1 MGFNGTL
8 FAYGQ
13 TGTGKTYTMVGPHL
27 SLSHLTDENYT
38 QHGILA
44 ASLIHIYSAIE
55 QDPEY
60 TYDVSISFIQIYMEM
75 IQDLLNPNNTDVKIR
90 EDASSKVFVSGASWI
105 PSGSIKQALNIFS
118 VGEKNRA
125 VAFTSLNAHSSRS
138 HAVFMI
144 KLEKRRKYNQSQL
157 EEIEKNGSY
166 SSIDKSIITST
177 LYLVDLAGSER
188 VKKTKATASRLEEAR
203 KINFSL
209 SALGK

>member
-1 MGFNGTL
+1 MNRKTIALTL
-8 FAYGQ
+8 TIIWSSAFLHHRCVLRSNNEKGADGDDIFPLWS
-13 TGTGKTYTMVGPHL
+13 G
-27 SLSHLTDENYT
+27 
-38 QHGILA
+38 
-44 ASLIHIYSAIE
+44 SAIE

-144 KLEKRRKYNQSQL
+144 KLEKRRKYNQIQL

>member
-55 QDPEY
+55 QDQEY

-105 PSGSIKQALNIFS
+105 PSGSIKQALNIF
-118 VGEKNRA
+118 GA
-125 VAFTSLNAHSSRS
+125 VAFTSLNARSSRS

-144 KLEKRRKYNQSQL
+144 KLEIRRKYNQRQL
-157 EEIEKNGSY
+157 EEIEKN
-166 SSIDKSIITST
+166 
-177 LYLVDLAGSER
+177 
-188 VKKTKATASRLEEAR
+188 
-203 KINFSL
+203 
-209 SALGK
+209 